1 MVNYTDMKIREI
13 RYLHQGPSNMTG
25 YQAYTHTKDGE
36 IKVLK
41 ESIDKRVIEEYIKQ
55 HNKMKKGLDK

>member
-1 MVNYTDMKIREI
+1 MNYTDMKMREI
-13 RYLHQGPSNMTG
+13 RYLHQGPPNMTG

-41 ESIDKRVIEEYIKQ
+41 ESIDKRVIEEYISQ
-55 HNKMKKGLDK
+55 HNKMKKGIDK

>member
-1 MVNYTDMKIREI
+1 
-13 RYLHQGPSNMTG
+13 MTG

-41 ESIDKRVIEEYIKQ
+41 ESIDKRVIEEYISQ
-55 HNKMKKGLDK
+55 HNKMKKGIDKVQRYIKI